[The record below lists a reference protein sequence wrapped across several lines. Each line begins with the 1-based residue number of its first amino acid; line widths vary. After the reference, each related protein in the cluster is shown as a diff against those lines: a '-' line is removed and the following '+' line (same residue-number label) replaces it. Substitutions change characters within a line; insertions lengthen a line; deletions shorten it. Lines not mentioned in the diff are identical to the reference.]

1 MIVGVDARELEGK
14 ITGVGVYLREILS
27 RVQLPAGTE
36 MLLFFSKEVPE
47 QVAALPGTSVVLAS
61 GGGNFLWQQ
70 WTLCREAARR
80 GVNFLFSPAYSLP
93 WHFRGR
99 QAVTVHDISF
109 FRFPQW
115 FSLRERISRQ
125 INAAVSVRQAD
136 RIYAVSEFV
145 KQEICSRFRIPSS
158 RILVTPNGV
167 SPKAVDPLRRER
179 LRAAHGHANDRI
191 VLYVGSIFN
200 RRRLP
205 VLIEAMKHLDASCKL
220 VVIGE
225 NRTHPRQ
232 DLAAEAR
239 RHHVDGRVTF
249 LDFAPDAVVEEYY
262 RMADALV
269 YLSEY
274 EGFGIPPLEAMSYGV
289 PAVISATPA
298 MNAIFNGAAAV
309 AADFTAA
316 AVSDAIRRVLMDPQ
330 ERERLIH
337 KGREVADHYSWDE
350 AARIVS
356 GDWEQILAACR

>member
-14 ITGVGVYLREILS
+14 ITGVGVYLREIL
-27 RVQLPAGTE
+27 RRIKLPAGTE
-36 MLLFFSKEVPE
+36 MFLFFRKNIPQETPD
-47 QVAALPGTSVVLAS
+47 LPGTNVVLAT

-70 WTLCREAARR
+70 WALCREAARR
-80 GVNFLFSPAYSLP
+80 GVNLLFSPAYSVP

-99 QAVTVHDISF
+99 QIVTVHDISF
-109 FRFPQW
+109 FRFPKW
-115 FSLRERISRQ
+115 FSARERISRQ
-125 INAAVSVRQAD
+125 INTSVSVRQAD

-145 KQEICSRFRIPSS
+145 KQEICSRFRIPAGK
-158 RILVTPNGV
+158 ILVTPNGV
-167 SPKAVDPLRRER
+167 SPKAVDPLQRER
-179 LRAAHGHANDRI
+179 LRAARGHTDDKI
-191 VLYVGSIFN
+191 ILYVGSIFN

-205 VLIEAMKHLDASCKL
+205 VLIEAMKHLDAGCKL

-232 DLAAEAR
+232 DLAQEAR
-239 RHHVDGRVTF
+239 RHHVEGRVAF

-262 RMADALV
+262 RMADVLV

-298 MNAIFNGAAAV
+298 MNSIFNGAAAV
-309 AADFTAA
+309 ASEFSAA
-316 AVSDAIRRVLMDPQ
+316 AVSDAIRRVLTDPR

-337 KGREVADHYSWDE
+337 KGREVAERYTWDE